1 MSEQVRPAGI
11 ELERRSIDFIPEEE
25 RRGHPN
31 TLFTLWFAS
40 NVQVTAVATGALAV
54 VLGLNLPWAIITILI
69 GNLLGGLFMAYHS
82 IQGPKLGIP
91 QMIQS
96 RAQFGM
102 FGAILPLVVVVLM
115 YIGFFV
121 TGGVLGGQ
129 TVAALVH
136 IPTTPS
142 IIICDAVILL
152 ITWVGYDFFHAYD
165 RVVSVLSAIIFV
177 VLLVK
182 LATMLPAHMS
192 SAGVTFGT
200 VLLAISIFAAWQI
213 TWAPYV
219 SDYSRYLPSKT
230 SSARTFWF
238 TYLGSAGGACFVM
251 IVGAMAAAVAEG
263 KVLANTP
270 AYLAGLFPG
279 ITWLLLVI
287 ILLGLFAANLENLY
301 GAFLSAFTGVSP
313 SGKLA
318 AGVRSRIVATSVVA
332 VIGTIIA
339 IQASANFLTNL
350 TNFILFLLY
359 FLIPWTA
366 INLTDYYLVRRGHYS
381 IADIFKVDGRYGRV
395 NWSAIGIYVLTVLV
409 ELPFMNS
416 SIFEGPVAKAMGGGD
431 IAWILGFFVAAI
443 LYYVSTRMKGERSQ
457 GEAVTVSSPGTPDSR
472 RGLA

>member
-1 MSEQVRPAGI
+1 MSSRARGTGI
-11 ELERRSIDFIPEEE
+11 EVERRAIDYIPEEE

-40 NVQVTAVATGALAV
+40 NVQVTAVATGALGV
-54 VLGLNLPWAIITILI
+54 VLGLNLLWAILAILI

-82 IQGPKLGIP
+82 IQGPKMGIP

-115 YIGFFV
+115 YVGFFV

-129 TVAALVH
+129 ALAALVH
-136 IPTTPS
+136 LPTIPS
-142 IIICDAVILL
+142 IIVCDAIILA
-152 ITWVGYDFFHAYD
+152 ITWVGYDLFHAYD
-165 RVVSVLSAIIFV
+165 RVVAVLSALVFLA
-177 VLLVK
+177 LLIK
-182 LATMLPAHMS
+182 LATMVPAHMAS
-192 SAGVTFGT
+192 SGVTFGT
-200 VLLAISIFAAWQI
+200 VLLAISIFASWQI

-219 SDYSRYLPSKT
+219 SDYSRYLPSST
-230 SSARTFWF
+230 SSQHTFWF

-251 IVGAMAAAVAEG
+251 IVGALAAAVAED

-270 AYLAGLFPG
+270 SYLASLFPSVG
-279 ITWLLLVI
+279 WLLLVI

-301 GAFLSAFTGVSP
+301 GAFLTAFTGISP

-318 AGVRSRIVATSVVA
+318 PGLPSRIVTTTVVA
-332 VIGTIIA
+332 IVGTIIA
-339 IQASANFLTNL
+339 IAASANFLTNL

-366 INLTDYYLVRRGHYS
+366 INLTDYYFVRHGHYD
-381 IADIFKVDGRYGRV
+381 IGEIFKTDGRYGVV
-395 NWSAIGIYVLTVLV
+395 NWVAVGIYVLTILV

-416 SIFEGPVAKAMGGGD
+416 SFFEGPIAKDLGGGD
-431 IAWILGFFVAAI
+431 IAWILGFLVAAV
-443 LYYVSTRMKGERSQ
+443 LYYISTRL
-457 GEAVTVSSPGTPDSR
+457 GTPESR
-472 RGLA
+472 LSAPSGG